1 MKNYFTYSL
10 YTNVCRSLFE
20 KHKLLFS
27 FILTAKVKE
36 ADGKVPPSSYNYL
49 ISTIPGLENTLG
61 LVNPSE
67 KWLPNNIW
75 NKLCELAKTNVAFK
89 DLLKNFIEDE

>member
-1 MKNYFTYSL
+1 M
-10 YTNVCRSLFE
+10 CRSLFE

-36 ADGKVPPSSYNYL
+36 ADGKVAPTSYSYL
-49 ISTIPGLENTLG
+49 ISTVPGLENPLG

-67 KWLPNNIW
+67 NWLPNNIW
-75 NKLCELAKTNVAFK
+75 NKLCDLVKTNTTFK
-89 DLLKNFIEDE
+89 ELLKNFR